1 QLGHNFRGS
10 SPAYM
15 LPPDANRGHGHPRKR
30 SQFTKAQS
38 SVEWDASR
46 GARCHDLDSP
56 DGMKIRPVGKSLDKR
71 SSQSAISIALRYIN
85 MKMCRVVLANILNVP
100 KIRNIIE
107 MGKFCRIFE
116 AACEISDAPA
126 VIKSNKEAVSMCC
139 NISSERHFTKR
150 LLFFLAAKITSSAGF
165 KKMSSISPRWLVKS
179 AISSALRISITL
191 PTLRHRRGEKRLG
204 KFERDLTML
213 KRMLGFQTGIDGR
226 GRGRVAHRCWNCC
239 ILFMA
244 GIVV

>member
-1 QLGHNFRGS
+1 
-10 SPAYM
+10 
-15 LPPDANRGHGHPRKR
+15 
-30 SQFTKAQS
+30 
-38 SVEWDASR
+38 
-46 GARCHDLDSP
+46 
-56 DGMKIRPVGKSLDKR
+56 
-71 SSQSAISIALRYIN
+71 

-150 LLFFLAAKITSSAGF
+150 LLFFLAAKITSSSGF

-191 PTLRHRRGEKRLG
+191 PTLRHRRGENRLG
-204 KFERDLTML
+204 KFERDLTLL
-213 KRMLGFQTGIDGR
+213 KWMVGFNLALTVAIVIRLPLGAVIDAIFYG
-226 GRGRVAHRCWNCC
+226 GLIA
-239 ILFMA
+239 MA
-244 GIVV
+244 CAAIWATWTLTQR